1 MKSRNRNTKYMKF
14 TILSTVL
21 FLTMTTSF
29 AQSAFDKM
37 TNEKMSKVLLREA
50 TEVEGKLGNWQV
62 LYQETLLLVI
72 TDENYNRMRIIT
84 PVQEV
89 AKLKEGELKILLESN
104 FDKALD
110 SKYAIFDDLVW
121 STFTHPLNELT
132 VEQFKDA
139 MKQVVMLSKTFGT
152 TYTSTDFVFGT
163 ANQSDDG
170 N

>member
-1 MKSRNRNTKYMKF
+1 MKL
-14 TILSTVL
+14 IVLSAVF
-21 FLTMTTSF
+21 FLTLTSGF

-37 TNEKMSKVLLREA
+37 TNEKMGKVLLRETKDVQGIA
-50 TEVEGKLGNWQV
+50 GNWQV
-62 LYQETLLLVI
+62 TYLERPLYII
-72 TDENYNRMRIIT
+72 TDENFNRMRIIS
-84 PVQEV
+84 PVEEV
-89 AKLKEGELKILLESN
+89 SKLKSDQLKTLLEAN

-110 SKYAIFDDLVW
+110 SKYAIYDEIVW

-132 VEQFKDA
+132 VQQFKDA

-163 ANQSDDG
+163 TSQSDDG